1 MTNHPEEEKSS
12 WSQNTRKILRKKTM
26 TANPIIVVFVPNF
39 DESSMSSTWHV
50 KWDDDGDDD
59 DDDDDDDDG
68 DDDDDDDVICAITKH
83 L

>member
-50 KWDDDGDDD
+50 KWDPGTRLEFRWNEATES
-59 DDDDDDDDG
+59 
-68 DDDDDDDVICAITKH
+68 VNFSRTF
-83 L
+83 